1 MIIKIIKIKITM
13 FRLIKMILDKTI
25 IYNRNKKLNKIMDKY
40 II

>member
-25 IYNRNKKLNKIMDKY
+25 LYNRNKKLNKIMDKY